1 MFNTLICIDE
11 ILEKGLPTMWMIDL
25 VDSFTHNMVKT
36 LICINVILEKGLPV
50 EQMVDLVWLHLS
62 CFLLLIT
69 NDFYTNSYTSVSSLS
84 IFKSFG
90 NTVWCVLFLNCQVL
104 NISFCTC
111 CHASKNK
118 GFSWF
123 YLLLDLNQW
132 LTAYYSRGGGALRK
146 RKRYHYSKWSSS

>member
-25 VDSFTHNMVKT
+25 VDSFTHNMFKT

-50 EQMVDLVWLHLS
+50 EQMVDLVRLHLS

-84 IFKSFG
+84 NFKIFG
-90 NTVWCVLFLNCQVL
+90 NTVWCVLFLNCKVL
-104 NISFCTC
+104 NIFCTC

-123 YLLLDLNQW
+123 DLLLDLNQW